1 MRHSKKGMVI
11 VAIATTIGTLISCGK
26 ELNEIRIVPSD
37 KAALGREI
45 FFDTNLSN
53 PVGQSCSSC
62 HSPETGFSDPLHRI
76 VSEGAVKGLFS
87 NRNAPSIGYSMF
99 SFPLQMDPADSSYSG
114 GFFFDGRANSL
125 QDQAKLPFFN
135 KLEMN
140 NTDAAS
146 FIEKAKKASWFP
158 LLTKAYGEFQEPEKI
173 ITTIADAISVFERSA
188 TLNQFSSKFDAHL
201 KGNVTLTDEEKLGMR
216 LFIDSSKGNCAA
228 CHSIE
233 PDAISGKV
241 LFTDFTYDNIGV
253 PKNPANPFYT
263 IPSIFNPDRDAFI
276 DFGLSTT
283 VKKEMYKGQFKVPSL
298 RNVAVSAP
306 YFHNGYFQTLEDV
319 VHFYN
324 KRDVEN
330 FPKPEIEATV
340 NHREMGNLKL
350 TPQEE
355 KAIVVFL
362 KTLTDGYK

>member
-1 MRHSKKGMVI
+1 MRHSKKGIVVVVI
-11 VAIATTIGTLISCGK
+11 VSVIGSLVSCGK
-26 ELNEIRIVPSD
+26 EMNEIKIVPSD
-37 KAALGREI
+37 KAELGREI
-45 FFDTNLSN
+45 FFDANLSN

-87 NRNAPSIGYSMF
+87 SRNAPSIGYSMF
-99 SFPLQMDPADSSYSG
+99 SFSLQVDPADSSYSG
-114 GFFFDGRANSL
+114 GFFFDGRVNSL
-125 QDQAKLPFFN
+125 QDQAKQPFFN

-140 NTDAAS
+140 NTNAIS
-146 FIEKAKKASWFP
+146 FFEKVKKASWFP
-158 LLTKAYGEFQEPEKI
+158 KLTKVYGEFQDPDKI
-173 ITTIADAISVFERSA
+173 INSITDAISVFEKSA
-188 TLNQFSSKFDAHL
+188 VMNQFSSKFDYYL
-201 KGNVTLTDEEKLGMR
+201 NDNSTFTDEEKLGMR

-233 PDAISGKV
+233 PDEISGKV

-253 PKNPANPFYT
+253 PKNPKNPFYS
-263 IPSIFNPDRDAFI
+263 IPSILNPEGNAFI
-276 DFGLSTT
+276 DFGLSAT
-283 VKKEMYKGQFKVPSL
+283 VKKDRYDGQFKVPSL

-306 YFHNGYFQTLEDV
+306 YFHNGYFQTLEEV

-330 FPKPEIEATV
+330 FPKPEIESTV
-340 NHREMGNLKL
+340 NHTEMGNLNL
-350 TPQEE
+350 TLKEE
-355 KAIVVFL
+355 KAIVAFM